1 MSQAF
6 KDIVATG
13 KQPADIFEPLRTQ
26 PNQKSITPKIFADV
40 LKKSVTASTKAL
52 LSNDVLKLIIY
63 YLIREVPRE
72 VSFTKLYSAL
82 NLPEREPPLK

>member
-1 MSQAF
+1 LRQAY

-13 KQPADIFEPLRTQ
+13 KKPADVFEPLRAQ
-26 PNQKSITPKIFADV
+26 PTQKSITPKVFADV

-52 LSNDVLKLIIY
+52 LTNDVLKLIIY

-82 NLPEREPPLK
+82 NLPEKEPPLK